1 MLERI
6 LQEISKTLKLIAKIA
21 GVIYVLVGGIYFVTP
36 TIMRAVSCNGQL
48 SPTYFAS
55 WTWLFWPIGAYN
67 TVALANRLNLPMEK
81 VWIARWCYSDDD
93 SVMQA
98 LIHPCCSAGSGPRQR

>member
-6 LQEISKTLKLIAKIA
+6 FEGICRTVKLIAMIA

-36 TIMRAVSCNGQL
+36 TIMGAVWCNGQL

-55 WTWLFWPIGAYN
+55 GTWLFWPISAYN
-67 TVALANRLNLPMEK
+67 TVALANRFDLPVGT
-81 VWIARWCYSDDD
+81 VWIARWCYCDDD
-93 SVMQA
+93 SAMQS
-98 LIHPCCSAGSGPRQR
+98 LIRPCCSKGGGS